1 MTSILVFSGST
12 RPASLNQRLA
22 QVAAERLAS
31 LGAEVT
37 SLSLADYP
45 LPFADDDGRAQPP
58 EAAKALT
65 ETVLRHDGVF
75 IACPEYNS
83 SYPAVLKNALDWV
96 SMVRKDGPGLAGKV
110 VALGAASPGARGGYR
125 ALTQFRSTLEL
136 GFGALVIPE
145 MASIPFA
152 NKVLPTEGGLTDEAA
167 SKFLDA
173 CLRRLVLECRRQAAV
188 AGLEQR

>member
-110 VALGAASPGARGGYR
+110 IALGAASPGARGGYR

-152 NKVLPTEGGLTDEAA
+152 NKVLPAEGGLTDEAA